1 MKIVRCLVLAAI
13 ALGCLGS
20 ETWAQGGDYMEC
32 VACQMVLRLVE
43 ASAADAKDITVD
55 ATRQC
60 SLLPAADRE
69 ACVKFYA
76 AMGPKFITALK
87 NRRAKGESTE
97 NICRTMSYCQ

>member
-1 MKIVRCLVLAAI
+1 MKFLRITFLTALLAG
-13 ALGCLGS
+13 LMFSNSL
-20 ETWAQGGDYMEC
+20 AQGGDYMEC

-69 ACVKFYA
+69 ACVKFYS
-76 AMGPKFITALK
+76 AMGPKFINALK
-87 NRRAKGESTE
+87 NRRAKGESVE
-97 NICRTMSYCQ
+97 SICRSMGYCQ